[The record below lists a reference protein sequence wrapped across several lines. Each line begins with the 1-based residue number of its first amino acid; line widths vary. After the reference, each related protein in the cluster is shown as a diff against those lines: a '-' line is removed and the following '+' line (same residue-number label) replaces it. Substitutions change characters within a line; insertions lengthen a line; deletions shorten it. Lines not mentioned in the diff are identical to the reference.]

1 MPLAIVRERRTTTL
15 SFQGVLQPP
24 PPGGL
29 WGMPAHQIATLPGY
43 DPDVHKSRE
52 EARRLMQKIGYSADH
67 RLGIKVTTRDWS
79 AYRDPAVLLID
90 QLKHIYI
97 DGELELVDTAQYF
110 PKIQR
115 KDFTVALNFQTAGP
129 DPDPVIHLFYGCGS
143 SLNWDGYCRPE
154 LDKLIEEQS
163 REGDIDPRKQLLRT
177 IEKKLA
183 DDNVRSIIFYRPGGT
198 CRQPYIK
205 GMTIM
210 VNSIFN
216 SWRRGAL
223 RGGNWLIVHHRSSA
237 MPEQP
242 H

>member
-1 MPLAIVRERRTTTL
+1 MQRKHGRGVEFRFSSQTASRVDISPISMPLAIVRERRTITL

-24 PPGGL
+24 PGGL
-29 WGMPAHQIATLPGY
+29 WGMPADQIATLPGY

-198 CRQPYIK
+198 
-205 GMTIM
+205 G
-210 VNSIFN
+210 
-216 SWRRGAL
+216 RRP
-223 RGGNWLIVHHRSSA
+223 
-237 MPEQP
+237 PE
-242 H
+242 